1 MFLAYKE
8 TRFAKKVVRKLL
20 KSHSAVSARNTDL
33 SRVSLYR
40 EALLH
45 SNLIN
50 PTQVD
55 TVLSQAE
62 DSIDLWTTH
71 SGTRLGFREVV
82 HFVVS
87 SQYHAAGNLGTVVS
101 FKNIVYSMVSDDL

>member
-1 MFLAYKE
+1 MFLAYRE
-8 TRFAKKVVRKLL
+8 ARFSTKVVRKLL
-20 KSHSAVSARNTDL
+20 KSHSAVSGKNTDL
-33 SRVSLYR
+33 SGASLYR

-45 SNLIN
+45 SKLVD
-50 PTQVD
+50 PSQVD

-71 SGTRLGFREVV
+71 SATRLGFREVV

-87 SQYHAAGNLGTVVS
+87 SRYHAAGNLGTVVS
-101 FKNIVYSMVSDDL
+101 FKNIVYSLVSEDL

>member
-1 MFLAYKE
+1 MFLAYRE
-8 TRFAKKVVRKLL
+8 TRFAKRVVRKLL
-20 KSHSAVSARNTDL
+20 KSHSAVSPKNTDL
-33 SRVSLYR
+33 SGVSLYR

-45 SNLIN
+45 SKLVD
-50 PTQVD
+50 PSQVD
-55 TVLSQAE
+55 TVLWQAE

-87 SQYHAAGNLGTVVS
+87 SQYHAAGNLGSMVS
-101 FKNIVYSMVSDDL
+101 FKNIVYSMVSEDL